1 MVNFKKKRGKI
12 KPVDTEASLANRM
25 SLQFINEKSAVFINT
40 STGRMEDVDVDDV
53 PDEYLKQEL
62 EFQKDRLQNTDS
74 KNIESKV
81 RKIEEILD

>member
-1 MVNFKKKRGKI
+1 MVNFKKKQGEI

-62 EFQKDRLQNTDS
+62 EF
-74 KNIESKV
+74 
-81 RKIEEILD
+81 

>member
-1 MVNFKKKRGKI
+1 MVNFKKKQGEI